1 MCGIVGAVGARPLP
15 EAVFLSMRD
24 ALVHRGP
31 DDEGEW
37 SRSEAGV
44 SGPHVQ
50 LGQRRLSIL
59 DLSPAGRNPMPWEG
73 GRYWVTYNGEVYN
86 WRELRAELE
95 ASGCVFR
102 SHTDTEVVLA
112 AYARWGDGCVARFN
126 GMFAIAIW
134 DEPRRRLFL
143 ARDRVGKKPLYYAL
157 YGDRLTFAS
166 EQKALLGDPE
176 FPRDLD
182 RDALSLYLRY
192 GYVPAPHSVFRASR
206 KLPPGHV
213 AVFESGRLDVRSYWD
228 PVAAAL
234 RPRRAPASAGEAL
247 EELEALLKD
256 AVGSRMVADVPVG
269 AFLSGGIDS
278 SLVSALMCEAGPGRV
293 KTYSIAFE
301 NPLYDES
308 AHASAMARRL
318 GTDHHQ
324 ETCSTARMLEIVER
338 LPGFLDEP
346 FADSSAIPTY
356 LVSRFAREEVTVV
369 LTGDGG
375 DEVFFGYPRYLA
387 VARPGSPL
395 NLPLWIRRAAAGVAA
410 CVPHRKFR
418 RAAEVLRSAEAD
430 EYARFVVWWPRP
442 AVEEMTGTGTREAPA
457 YAAASEAIGRIDR
470 RLRPPV
476 LDLATYLPEDIL
488 FKVDRMSMAVSLES
502 RCPLLD
508 SRVVEFG
515 LSLPPSMLFEG
526 GTGKLLL
533 RALLGKRVP
542 TSLFDRPKMGFGV
555 PLDDWFRGPLRD
567 QMEAALAGGQ
577 LQRLGL
583 DPGVPRRQWRE
594 FLSGRAPRT
603 DVLWNVFSLVRWAER
618 WY

>member
-1 MCGIVGAVGARPLP
+1 MAAT
-15 EAVFLSMRD
+15 
-24 ALVHRGP
+24 LVHRGP
-31 DDEGEW
+31 DDDGIW
-37 SRSEAGV
+37 TSTDGRVVLA
-44 SGPHVQ
+44 H
-50 LGQRRLSIL
+50 RRLSIL
-59 DLSPAGRNPMPWEG
+59 DLSPAGRNPMEWDG
-73 GRYWVTYNGEVYN
+73 GRYRITYNGEVYN
-86 WRELRAELE
+86 YRELRRELE
-95 ASGCVFR
+95 SQGLRFR
-102 SHTDTEVVLA
+102 THTDTEVVVA
-112 AYARWGDGCVARFN
+112 AYATWGDECVRHFN

-143 ARDRVGKKPLYYAL
+143 ARDRMGKKPLYYAL

-166 EQKALLGDPE
+166 EQKALLADPE

-182 RDALSLYLRY
+182 RAALALYLRY

-213 AVFESGRLDVRSYWD
+213 AVYDAGRLDVRPYWD
-228 PVAAAL
+228 PVALAGA
-234 RPRRAPASAGEAL
+234 PRRTLASADEAL

-256 AVGSRMVADVPVG
+256 AVRSRMVADVPVG

-301 NPLYDES
+301 NPGYDES
-308 AHASAMARRL
+308 AHASAMARHL

-324 ETCSTARMLEIVER
+324 ETCSTQRMLEIVER
-338 LPGFLDEP
+338 LPDFLDEP

-356 LVSRFAREEVTVV
+356 LVSRFAREEVTVI

-387 VARPGSPL
+387 LARRGAP
-395 NLPLWIRRAAAGVAA
+395 NNVPLWLRRAAAGAA
-410 CVPHRKFR
+410 SLVPQRKFR
-418 RAAEVLRSAEAD
+418 RAAQILRSAEPD
-430 EYARFVVWWPRP
+430 EYARFVVWWPRQ
-442 AVEEMTGTGTREAPA
+442 AVEEITGRPVEDAPA
-457 YAAASEAIGRIDR
+457 YARAAEALQAIDR
-470 RLRPPV
+470 RLRPPA
-476 LDLATYLPEDIL
+476 LDVVTYLPEDIL

-515 LSLPPSMLFEG
+515 LHLPPAMLFRG
-526 GTGKLLL
+526 GTGKVML
-533 RALLGKRVP
+533 RALLGKRAP
-542 TSLFDRPKMGFGV
+542 AALFERPKMGFGV
-555 PLDDWFRGPLRD
+555 PLDDWFRGPLREP
-567 QMEAALAGGQ
+567 MEAAMAGRQ
-577 LQRLGL
+577 LERLGL
-583 DPGVPRRQWRE
+583 DPAAPRRQWKE

-603 DVLWNVFSLVRWAER
+603 DVLWNVFSLARWAER

>member
-1 MCGIVGAVGARPLP
+1 
-15 EAVFLSMRD
+15 MRD
-24 ALVHRGP
+24 SLLHRGP
-31 DDEGEW
+31 DDEGTWTRPGAET
-37 SRSEAGV
+37 

-59 DLSPAGRNPMPWEG
+59 DLSPAGRNPMAWDG

-95 ASGCVFR
+95 ATGCAFR

-112 AYARWGDGCVARFN
+112 AYTRWGDECVARFN
-126 GMFAIAIW
+126 GMFAVAIW
-134 DEPRRRLFL
+134 DEPRQRLFL

-157 YGDRLTFAS
+157 YGERLTFAS
-166 EQKALLGDPE
+166 EQKALLADPE

-182 RDALSLYLRY
+182 RDALALYLRY

-213 AVFESGRLDVRSYWD
+213 AVYESGRLSVRSYWD
-228 PVAAAL
+228 PVRAAL
-234 RPRRAPASAGEAL
+234 LPRRAPASAGQAL

-256 AVGSRMVADVPVG
+256 AVRSRMVADVPVG

-278 SLVSALMCEAGPGRV
+278 SLVSAMMCEAGPGRV

-308 AHASAMARRL
+308 AHASAMARQL

-324 ETCSTARMLEIVER
+324 ETCSTRRMLEIVER

-387 VARPGSPL
+387 VARRGTPL
-395 NLPLWIRRAAAGVAA
+395 TLPFWLRRVAA
-410 CVPHRKFR
+410 DAASLVPHRKFR

-442 AVEEMTGTGTREAPA
+442 AVEEMTGLRTEDAPA
-457 YAAASEAIGRIDR
+457 YAAASRALGATDR

-476 LDLATYLPEDIL
+476 LDLVTYLPEDIL

-515 LSLPPSMLFEG
+515 LSLPPSMLFGG
-526 GTGKLLL
+526 GTGKVMLRTLL
-533 RALLGKRVP
+533 AKRVP
-542 TSLFDRPKMGFGV
+542 AALFDRPKMGFGV
-555 PLDDWFRGPLRD
+555 PLEDWFRGPLRE
-567 QMEAALAGGQ
+567 QMEEALRGGQ

-583 DPGVPRRQWRE
+583 DPRAPRRQWKD
-594 FLSGRAPRT
+594 FLAGRAPRT

-618 WY
+618 WS